1 MVSIQKWCLF
11 EAMVQRL
18 GIVVHEIMASYTQ
31 HTARPLSLRWFGRFH
46 IEIAVSQPN
55 THLYIVITRYISCIL
70 VYIYIH
76 IYMWFLHVLFD
87 HVWSKPKLLHP
98 ETAIF
103 LKIKLYFRELHV

>member
-31 HTARPLSLRWFGRFH
+31 HTARPLSLRWFGR
-46 IEIAVSQPN
+46 
-55 THLYIVITRYISCIL
+55 
-70 VYIYIH
+70 
-76 IYMWFLHVLFD
+76 LHVLFD